1 MLTTTFRLRDR
12 VLLLLLLVLLPFAAL
27 TFVTVEYRLREQA
40 EVQLTDELV
49 AARGAFEEIR
59 RQWRTELTQSAVM
72 ISELPYFK
80 AAAAVYDPSASRVDQ
95 IEQVNTIEPVAR
107 SIMET
112 LGLDFLALTDPR
124 GNVVLAL
131 QGGNRL
137 AASWLGGSFRSLGR
151 TVDSEGVAAGLLE
164 VGGQIEQT
172 VMVPMSAGGVEF
184 GRLAIG
190 RRLDDALAGRIQ
202 RMTHA
207 EVSIL
212 GTHRPLAR
220 CCGSADLMREVE
232 LFSLHRHGTTRAA
245 LVGEP
250 VMLSL
255 AGERF
260 LTLWTPFEDPD
271 GRPIGS
277 FVLHS
282 SLDQALAYV
291 ETVRQTMLVLWLAAL
306 LAAIVLSLHAS
317 RQLTKPI
324 DGLVTAAGRVAAGD
338 FTARVSEDGAEELR
352 HLAGTFNQMS
362 TGLEESHRQLAEYNQ
377 RLMER
382 TQELEE
388 NHLHLLR
395 STELLE
401 ESNRELREMH
411 AQLIQ
416 ASKMAAFGELGA
428 GVAHELSQ
436 PLTSLKGFAQ
446 LALARMS
453 EDDVNRPHLNRIIQ
467 AVDHMTRIVSSL
479 KNFARMSQFESRE
492 VHVNDVLEETT
503 VFLSA
508 QFRRHQIRFSLD
520 CESELPDVLGDANQL
535 QQVFTNLLANARDA
549 LEGREN
555 GEVRLSTRSRF
566 RGRYVVV
573 RVADNGPGIP
583 PDLKPKIFRTFFTT
597 KDAGKGTGL
606 GLSISRGIVQ
616 DHGGRLGVHSRPAGG
631 ACFYIVL
638 PGAQAAGRAAA

>member
-1 MLTTTFRLRDR
+1 MSSVTFRLRDR
-12 VLLLLLLVLLPFAAL
+12 ILLILLLVLLPFATL
-27 TFVTVEYRLREQA
+27 TFVTVEHRLREQA
-40 EVQLTDELV
+40 ESQLTVGLM
-49 AARGAFEEIR
+49 AAREAFEEIR
-59 RQWRTELTQSAVM
+59 LQWESELTQSAVM
-72 ISELPYFK
+72 IAELPYFK
-80 AAAAVYDPSASRVDQ
+80 AAAAVYDPSADRVTKID
-95 IEQVNTIEPVAR
+95 QVNTIEPVAR

-131 QGGNRL
+131 QGRHRL
-137 AASWLGGSFRSLGR
+137 AEPWLGGAFRTMGR
-151 TVDSEGVAAGLLE
+151 TVDSEGMAAGLIE
-164 VGGQIEQT
+164 VGGQIEQA
-172 VMVPMSAGGVEF
+172 VMVPMSAGGIEF
-184 GRLAIG
+184 GRLTIG
-190 RRLDDALAGRIQ
+190 RRLDDQLAGRIQ
-202 RMTHA
+202 RMTHT

-212 GTHRPLAR
+212 GAHRPLAR

-232 LFSLHRHGTTRAA
+232 LFSLHRHGSTRSA
-245 LVGEP
+245 LSGEP
-250 VMLSL
+250 VELNL
-255 AGERF
+255 AGETF

-271 GRPIGS
+271 GRGIGT

-282 SLDQALAYV
+282 SLDAALAYV

-306 LAAIVLSLHAS
+306 LAAIVLSFQAS

-324 DGLVTAAGRVAAGD
+324 DGLVAAAGKVAAGD
-338 FTARVSEDGAEELR
+338 FATRVREEGAEEIR
-352 HLAGTFNQMS
+352 HLGGAFNQMS
-362 TGLEESHRQLAEYNQ
+362 AGLEESHHQLAEYNQ

-382 TQELEE
+382 THELEE
-388 NHLHLLR
+388 SHLHLLR
-395 STELLE
+395 STEMLE

-446 LALARMS
+446 LALARM
-453 EDDVNRPHLNRIIQ
+453 EAEDVNRPHLNRIVQ

-479 KNFARMSQFESRE
+479 KNFARMSQFEHHE
-492 VHVNDVLEETT
+492 VMLNGVLEETT

-508 QFRRHQIRFSLD
+508 QFRRHHIRFALD
-520 CESELPDVLGDANQL
+520 MSPDLPEVLGDANQL

-549 LEGREN
+549 LDGRED
-555 GEVRLSTRSRF
+555 GEVHLSTKARF
-566 RGRYVVV
+566 GGRYIVV
-573 RVADNGPGIP
+573 RVADNGPGV
-583 PDLKPKIFRTFFTT
+583 PDELRSKIFRTFFTT

-616 DHGGRLGVHSRPAGG
+616 DHGGRLGVHTRRGGG
-631 ACFYIVL
+631 ACFYIIL
-638 PGAQAAGRAAA
+638 PTARVASEAAA

>member
-1 MLTTTFRLRDR
+1 MSRTSLRLRDR
-12 VLLLLLLVLLPFAAL
+12 ILLLLLLVLLPFAAL
-27 TFVTVEYRLREQA
+27 TFVTVEYRLRGQA
-40 EVQLTDELV
+40 EVQLTRELL

-59 RQWRTELTQSAVM
+59 RQWESELTQSAVM

-80 AAAAVYDPSASRVDQ
+80 AAVAVYDPSADRLAQ

-131 QGGNRL
+131 QGGHRL
-137 AASWLGGSFRSLGR
+137 TESWLGGGFRTLGR
-151 TVDSEGVAAGLLE
+151 NVDRVGVATGLIE
-164 VGGQIEQT
+164 VGGQIEQA
-172 VMVPMSAGGVEF
+172 VMVPISAGGIEF
-184 GRLAIG
+184 GRLTIG
-190 RRLDDALAGRIQ
+190 HRLDDALAGRIQ
-202 RMTHA
+202 RMTHT

-232 LFSLHRHGTTRAA
+232 LFSLHRHGSTRAA

-250 VMLSL
+250 VKLDL

-271 GRPIGS
+271 GRTIGS

-306 LAAIVLSLHAS
+306 LAAIGLSLQAS
-317 RQLTKPI
+317 RQMTKPI
-324 DGLVTAAGRVAAGD
+324 DGLVAAAGKVAAGD
-338 FTARVSEDGAEELR
+338 FTTRVQEEGAEEIR
-352 HLAGTFNQMS
+352 HLGGAFNQMS
-362 TGLEESHRQLAEYNQ
+362 AGLEESHHQLAEYNQ

-382 TQELEE
+382 SQEIEE
-388 NHLHLLR
+388 SHLHLLR
-395 STELLE
+395 STEMLE

-446 LALARMS
+446 LALARMP
-453 EDDVNRPHLNRIIQ
+453 EDDANRPHLNRIIH
-467 AVDHMTRIVSSL
+467 AVDHMTRIVGSL
-479 KNFARMSQFESRE
+479 KNFARMSQFEYAPVRL
-492 VHVNDVLEETT
+492 NGVLEETM

-508 QFRRHQIRFSLD
+508 QFRRHQIHVSLD
-520 CESELPDVLGDANQL
+520 CDSELPEVLGDANQL

-549 LEGREN
+549 LEGRSDA
-555 GEVRLSTRSRF
+555 EVRLSARSRF
-566 RGRYVVV
+566 GGRFVVV
-573 RVADNGPGIP
+573 QITDNGPGIDP
-583 PDLKPKIFRTFFTT
+583 ELRTKIFQTFFTT
-597 KDAGKGTGL
+597 KEAGKGTGL

-616 DHGGRLGVHSRPAGG
+616 DHGGRLGVHSRPVGG
-631 ACFYIVL
+631 ARFYIVF
-638 PGAQAAGRAAA
+638 PVGRSAKLAAA